1 MSKSRFENLEIYNLS
16 ERFADLI
23 WELVIKWEYFAKNTI
38 GKQIV
43 DASDSVG
50 ANIAEGSGKGSD
62 LEFRRYCKIARGSL
76 FETKHWLRRAYKR
89 NLLGENDIEEIK
101 NILDKLLP
109 KLSTYINYL
118 EQKIK
123 RKNDSK

>member
-43 DASDSVG
+43 DVSDSVG

-62 LEFRRYCKIARGSL
+62 LEFKRYCKIARGSL

-89 NLLGENDIEEIK
+89 NLLEENDIEEIK

-109 KLSTYINYL
+109 KLSAYINFL
-118 EQKIK
+118 ELKIK

>member
-76 FETKHWLRRAYKR
+76 FKTKH
-89 NLLGENDIEEIK
+89 
-101 NILDKLLP
+101 
-109 KLSTYINYL
+109 
-118 EQKIK
+118 
-123 RKNDSK
+123 

>member
-1 MSKSRFENLEIYNLS
+1 MPKSRFENLEIYNLS
-16 ERFADLI
+16 ERLEDLI
-23 WELVIKWEYFAKNTI
+23 WKLVLQWEYFAKDTI

-62 LEFRRYCKIARGSL
+62 LEFKRYCKIARGSL

-89 NLLGENDIEEIK
+89 QPRIRRAFGHGRPAAGRSENRH
-101 NILDKLLP
+101 P
-109 KLSTYINYL
+109 AVP
-118 EQKIK
+118 
-123 RKNDSK
+123 

>member
-16 ERFADLI
+16 ERLADLI

-43 DASDSVG
+43 DASDSIG
-50 ANIAEGSGKGSD
+50 ANIAEGSGKGSNM
-62 LEFRRYCKIARGSL
+62 EFKRYCKIARGSL
-76 FETKHWLRRAYKR
+76 FETKHWLKRAYKR
-89 NLLGENDIEEIK
+89 NLLKENDIEEIK

-109 KLSTYINYL
+109 KLSAYIKYL

-123 RKNDSK
+123 RRNDLK

>member
-16 ERFADLI
+16 ERLADLI

-43 DASDSVG
+43 DASDSIG
-50 ANIAEGSGKGSD
+50 ANIAEGSGKGSNM
-62 LEFRRYCKIARGSL
+62 EFKRYCKIARGSL
-76 FETKHWLRRAYKR
+76 FETKHWLKRAYKR
-89 NLLGENDIEEIK
+89 NLLKENDIEEIK

-109 KLSTYINYL
+109 KLSAYIKYL

-123 RKNDSK
+123 RKNDLK